1 MRKLVRVLEA
11 TLKGPQTAPSAR
23 LTHDLKSAKEQ
34 PASAGTHPHFQ
45 PGTGSAAGG
54 LGTNPKLLGL

>member
-34 PASAGTHPHFQ
+34 PASAGTHPIFSPERALPQ
-45 PGTGSAAGG
+45 ADWG
-54 LGTNPKLLGL
+54 LTPTPFG